1 MLFYRYTNY
10 CDEDGSVYIKKHTYQ
25 IVRETPCFYIVK
37 EEFYYPA
44 LEKWN
49 PSGREYRVPKNPNGC
64 RRIHHTLKSAW
75 NSFMIRQ
82 ERRIMHAE
90 LNLKLAK
97 ESIKYIKKNDAPVE
111 SETKLKRGF
120 FS

>member
-25 IVRETPCFYIVK
+25 LVRETTCFYIVK

-44 LEKWN
+44 LKQWN
-49 PSGREYRVPKNPNGC
+49 PSGREYRVPKSPDSC
-64 RRIHHTLKSAW
+64 RRIHHTPKSAW
-75 NSFMIRQ
+75 HSFLKRQ
-82 ERRIMHAE
+82 ESRIMHAE

-97 ESIKYIKKNDAPVE
+97 ESIKYIKKNDAPVVP
-111 SETKLKRGF
+111 ETKLKRGF
-120 FS
+120 FL

>member
-10 CDEDGSVYIKKHTYQ
+10 CDDDGSIYIKKHTYQ
-25 IVRETPCFYIVK
+25 LVRETPCFYIVK
-37 EEFYYPA
+37 ESLPGKEI
-44 LEKWN
+44 
-49 PSGREYRVPKNPNGC
+49 RVPKNPDKC

-75 NSFMIRQ
+75 HSFLMRQ

-97 ESIKYIKKNDAPVE
+97 DSIKYIKKNVPPTDE
-111 SETKLKRGF
+111 ETRLKRGF

>member
-25 IVRETPCFYIVK
+25 LVRETPCFYIVK
-37 EEFYYPA
+37 DNLLRY
-44 LEKWN
+44 K
-49 PSGREYRVPKNPNGC
+49 SKEYRVPKNPDKC

-75 NSFMIRQ
+75 FSFLKRQ
-82 ERRIMHAE
+82 ESRIMHAE

-97 ESIKYIKKNDAPVE
+97 ESIKYIKKNDVPVE

>member
-10 CDEDGSVYIKKHTYQ
+10 CDDDGSIYIKKHTYQ
-25 IVRETPCFYIVK
+25 LVRETPCFYIVK
-37 EEFYYPA
+37 DNSLRYKSKEF
-44 LEKWN
+44 
-49 PSGREYRVPKNPNGC
+49 RVPKNPEKC
-64 RRIHHTLKSAW
+64 RRIHHNEKSAW
-75 NSFMIRQ
+75 HSFLIRQ

-97 ESIKYIKKNDAPVE
+97 ESIKYIKKNKPSV
-111 SETKLKRGF
+111 SEETRLKRGF

>member
-10 CDEDGSVYIKKHTYQ
+10 CDDDGSIYIKKHTYQ
-25 IVRETPCFYIVK
+25 LVRETPCFYIVR
-37 EEFYYPA
+37 
-44 LEKWN
+44 EKYK
-49 PSGREYRVPKNPNGC
+49 EYRVPKNPNKC

-75 NSFMIRQ
+75 HSFLMRQ

-97 ESIKYIKKNDAPVE
+97 ESIKYIKKNKPPV
-111 SETKLKRGF
+111 SEETRLKRGF

>member
-10 CDEDGSVYIKKHTYQ
+10 YDEDGFVYIKQHTYKM
-25 IVRETPCFYIVK
+25 VRETPCFYIVK
-37 EEFYYPA
+37 EEFQSSVTW
-44 LEKWN
+44 LL
-49 PSGREYRVPKNPNGC
+49 GREYRVPKNPDKC

-75 NSFMIRQ
+75 HSFLIRQ

-97 ESIKYIKKNDAPVE
+97 ESIKYIKKNNAPIAT
-111 SETKLKRGF
+111 TKLKRGF

>member
-10 CDEDGSVYIKKHTYQ
+10 CDDDGSIYIKKHTYHL
-25 IVRETPCFYIVK
+25 VRETPCFYIVK
-37 EEFYYPA
+37 EEFNT
-44 LEKWN
+44 L
-49 PSGREYRVPKNPNGC
+49 SGLSCLLGKEFRVPKNPDKC
-64 RRIHHTLKSAW
+64 RRIHHAEKSAW
-75 NSFMIRQ
+75 HSFLIRQ

-97 ESIKYIKKNDAPVE
+97 ESIKYIKKNKPPV
-111 SETKLKRGF
+111 SKETRLKRGF

>member
-10 CDEDGSVYIKKHTYQ
+10 CDEDGSIYIKKHTYQ
-25 IVRETPCFYIVK
+25 LVRETPCFYIVRK
-37 EEFYYPA
+37 KYQNAY
-44 LEKWN
+44 K
-49 PSGREYRVPKNPNGC
+49 EYRVPKNPDKC
-64 RRIHHTLKSAW
+64 RRIHHTEKSAW
-75 NSFMIRQ
+75 HSFMMRQ

-97 ESIKYIKKNDAPVE
+97 ESIKYIKKNKPPV
-111 SETKLKRGF
+111 SEETRLKRGF

>member
-10 CDEDGSVYIKKHTYQ
+10 CDDDGSIYIKKHTYKM
-25 IVRETPCFYIVK
+25 VRETPCFYIVR
-37 EEFYYPA
+37 
-44 LEKWN
+44 EKYQN
-49 PSGREYRVPKNPNGC
+49 AYKEYRVPKNPDKC
-64 RRIHHTLKSAW
+64 RRIHHTEKSAW
-75 NSFMIRQ
+75 HSFMMRK

-97 ESIKYIKKNDAPVE
+97 ESIKYIKKNKPPV
-111 SETKLKRGF
+111 SEETRLKRGF

>member
-10 CDEDGSVYIKKHTYQ
+10 CDDDGSIYIKKHTYQ
-25 IVRETPCFYIVK
+25 LVRETPCFYIV
-37 EEFYYPA
+37 
-44 LEKWN
+44 
-49 PSGREYRVPKNPNGC
+49 REVFCSRYKDIRVPKNPDKC

-75 NSFMIRQ
+75 HSFLIRQ

-97 ESIKYIKKNDAPVE
+97 ESIKYIKKNKPPV
-111 SETKLKRGF
+111 SEEKRLKRGF

>member
-10 CDEDGSVYIKKHTYQ
+10 CDNDGSIYIKKHTYQ
-25 IVRETPCFYIVK
+25 LVRETPCFYIVK
-37 EEFYYPA
+37 QEFYLPLAGSSY
-44 LEKWN
+44 LLGKEL
-49 PSGREYRVPKNPNGC
+49 RVPKDPERC
-64 RRIHHTLKSAW
+64 RRIHHTEKSAW
-75 NSFMIRQ
+75 HSFMVRQ

-97 ESIKYIKKNDAPVE
+97 ESIKYIKKNKPPV
-111 SETKLKRGF
+111 SEETRLKRGF